1 MSNIKEVINLQKN
14 QMFRIQE
21 LRQAIINKLSIKIS
35 QLAKNGVLK
44 CIYDIPAFVFGY
56 PYFDMKDMTSNVY
69 KYLVKEGYCVIIL
82 NPSSGKMF
90 ISWDINDVN
99 IVKGDEKKKE
109 KILESI
115 KPLLNIKK

>member
-1 MSNIKEVINLQKN
+1 MSNIKEVINIQRK

-21 LRQAIINKLSIKIS
+21 LKNVIINKMSTKIS
-35 QLAKNGVLK
+35 QLAKNGILK
-44 CIYDIPAFVFGY
+44 CIYDIPPFVFGY
-56 PYFDMKDMTSNVY
+56 PHFDMREMTITIY
-69 KYLVKEGYCVIIL
+69 RYLVKEGYCVIIL
-82 NPSSGKMF
+82 NATSGKMF